1 MKFYLKLKKFIYL
14 LGYIHNFKFNTEWLK
29 MESEICID
37 CIVYD
42 KTREITKNLEAK
54 YNELVK
60 SDNEKDKQ
68 ILGLTDKLSILTE
81 KFEEME
87 PLKNLFFIIG
97 FKPFNLS

>member
-1 MKFYLKLKKFIYL
+1 M
-14 LGYIHNFKFNTEWLK
+14 
-29 MESEICID
+29 
-37 CIVYD
+37 
-42 KTREITKNLEAK
+42 
-54 YNELVK
+54 VK

-97 FKPFNLS
+97 FKPFNLSWKD

>member
-1 MKFYLKLKKFIYL
+1 
-14 LGYIHNFKFNTEWLK
+14 

-60 SDNEKDKQ
+60 SDNEKDKL

-87 PLKNLFFIIG
+87 SMSKAIWKEITEKEQATLESITKRN
-97 FKPFNLS
+97 N

>member
-1 MKFYLKLKKFIYL
+1 
-14 LGYIHNFKFNTEWLK
+14 

-87 PLKNLFFIIG
+87 SMSKAIWKEITEKEQATLESITKRN
-97 FKPFNLS
+97 N

>member
-1 MKFYLKLKKFIYL
+1 
-14 LGYIHNFKFNTEWLK
+14 

-68 ILGLTDKLSILTE
+68 I
-81 KFEEME
+81 
-87 PLKNLFFIIG
+87 
-97 FKPFNLS
+97 